1 MTSSKQTIAV
11 FGGLAPAQARAHSGE
26 HSGGSLYRGI
36 KNLLRC
42 DEAEIVEGIAHYVI
56 SQHRGLRLLAF
67 LAERSRNSIL
77 PGLIAMIGWLRS
89 FLSVRLPEGREGVAW
104 IARLSNERR
113 AIEPL
118 VSLAPDLCWTE
129 LRFYSLPDVGSL
141 KALTSS
147 LAVRRLFRVVR
158 TLHRRHQFFRVLRVV
173 EFIAYYARYRDIFQN
188 SQFSLAVMSSHSN
201 PHGIAFNMAARANE
215 IPAALISH
223 GMPIRPVARLSYDLA
238 VVHCDAARQTYFED
252 GCRIDQVF
260 THGRRRRYAPM
271 PIGHPPRSFAV
282 GIFLC
287 KDVND
292 VILRALVSQLL
303 LQSEVSRVL
312 VRPHPKNLWVGVHE
326 WATSLVGSSLT
337 VSSGRDVF
345 SDIQMCD
352 VVFAGNSSVLV
363 DAVTAGKPAGYV
375 AGLDHGPY
383 DVHRFLK
390 CGLIYPVDA
399 KRGEFTC
406 DADEM
411 WRFYQRPEWL
421 NVLRLF
427 ANIDEDE
434 DSVAAQA
441 ISMMRQLMLKSQN
454 LIDES
459 GGREIEI
466 MHAQSACSFPLSGR

>member
-1 MTSSKQTIAV
+1 MTADKQTIAV
-11 FGGLAPAQARAHSGE
+11 FGAIAPAQAGAHSGE
-26 HSGGSLYRGI
+26 RSGAFLYRGI

-56 SQHRGLRLLAF
+56 SQHRGLRMFAF
-67 LAERSRNSIL
+67 LADRSRNSIV

-89 FLSVRLPEGREGVAW
+89 FLSVRLPEGREGAAW

-118 VSLAPDLCWTE
+118 VSLAPDLRWTE
-129 LRFYSLPDVGSL
+129 VKFCSLPNVGSL

-147 LAVRRLFRVVR
+147 FGVRRLLRVVR
-158 TLHRRHQFFRVLRVV
+158 TLHKRHQFFKVLRVV

-201 PHGIAFNMAARANE
+201 PHGIAFNLAARANK
-215 IPAALISH
+215 IPVALISH
-223 GMPIRPVARLSYDLA
+223 GMPICPVARLSYDLA
-238 VVHCDAARQTYFED
+238 VVHCEAARQTYFEQ
-252 GCRIDQVF
+252 GCRIDSVF
-260 THGRRRRYAPM
+260 THGRRRRYGPM
-271 PIGHPPRSFAV
+271 PVGSPPRSFAV

-292 VILRALVSQLL
+292 AILRALVSQLL
-303 LQSEVSRVL
+303 LQSEVSHIL
-312 VRPHPKNLWVGVHE
+312 VRPHPKNLWVGVNE
-326 WATSLVGSSLT
+326 WATSHVGSRLT
-337 VSSGRDVF
+337 VSSGQTVF
-345 SDIQMCD
+345 SDIEMCD
-352 VVFAGNSSVLV
+352 VVFGGNSSVLI
-363 DAVTAGKPAGYV
+363 DAVTAGKPTGYV

-390 CGLIYPVDA
+390 CGLIYPVDER
-399 KRGEFTC
+399 RGQFTWT
-406 DADEM
+406 ADEM

-434 DSVAAQA
+434 GSVAAQA
-441 ISMMRQLMLKSQN
+441 ISTMRQLTLKS
-454 LIDES
+454 
-459 GGREIEI
+459 
-466 MHAQSACSFPLSGR
+466 HAAQRP